1 MNKKTHR
8 ILSSVLAL
16 VLTFSLIACEEE
28 EAVVTTSGWAASS
41 SSEQTQGAAPFASA
55 TPKPPTHEL
64 TGQRD
69 YRVKPKGNGE
79 DVITV
84 MLYLCGSDLESEGAA
99 ATLDLEEIMEA
110 NISDNLNII
119 VETGGATE
127 WANDFVDPDT
137 NERWRLT
144 SGGPEFLADVGK
156 RDMARGSTLTDFIK
170 YSAKEFPADRY
181 MLILWDH
188 GGGTVDGFGYD
199 ERFDTESMMPIS
211 ELNKALDNAG
221 VVFDMIGFDCC
232 LMSTAE
238 TAFMV
243 EKYADFMIAS
253 QRVEP
258 GEGWNY
264 TPWVNALSK
273 NTSMSTVELGMA
285 IVDSFMEGSRYGYY
299 KNELTLAVTDLTYI
313 PDLFKSLYNF
323 FEKAEDS
330 LTEDKLFI
338 STSQTL
344 GGSRAISD
352 NYDLVDLTLLIKSM
366 EGSDEVLSRL
376 EQCIVYSAT
385 TISDHNGL
393 CLYFPYTDLSKVG
406 DALDIYEE
414 IGIDDTYQ
422 SFITTF
428 ANLMVGGQVYSGG
441 GTDNPLGGAGYDLDY
456 WLSLDWVDE
465 LLIEEN
471 AGFYE
476 DNTYDSTEFVI
487 DEKGDNYVLNLSDDD
502 WDLITSIEQRVFY
515 DDGEGY
521 LDLGSD
527 AMYEFDDDGDLI
539 IGFDNTWVALDG
551 ELVCYITSEEVFEG
565 DEWYTYGVVPV
576 LYDGKDAEILLMWDD
591 ENPEGFAA
599 GWRYIGTGSSSQKG
613 LFEFED
619 GMIFELL
626 FDYYTYDGD
635 YDDQYIWGEIIID
648 GELIVS
654 YEDIGEAD
662 CMVYYELYDIYR
674 NTYWTES
681 IIYSLE

>member
-1 MNKKTHR
+1 MEKNKIYKVLSFIMTI
-8 ILSSVLAL
+8 ILI
-16 VLTFSLIACEEE
+16 FSLTACDEE
-28 EAVVTTSGWAASS
+28 EAVVTTSGWAAPSNSESAESVSS
-41 SSEQTQGAAPFASA
+41 

-64 TGQRD
+64 LGQRD

-79 DVITV
+79 DVITI

-99 ATLDLEEIMEA
+99 ATIDLEEIMEA
-110 NISDNLNII
+110 TISDNLNII
-119 VETGGATE
+119 VETGGANE
-127 WANDFVDPDT
+127 WGNDFVDPDT

-144 SGGPEFLADVGK
+144 SGGPEFLIDVGK
-156 RDMARGSTLTDFIK
+156 RDMSLGSTLTDFIK
-170 YSAKEFPADRY
+170 YSANEFPADRY
-181 MLILWDH
+181 MLILWNH

-199 ERFDTESMMPIS
+199 ERFYTESMMSIS
-211 ELNKALDNAG
+211 ELNKALDNAD
-221 VVFDMIGFDCC
+221 VIFDMIGFDCC

-243 EKYADFMIAS
+243 EKYADFMVAS

-273 NTSMSTVELGMA
+273 NTSMPTVELGIA

-299 KNELTLAVTDLTYI
+299 KNELTLSVTDLTYI

-323 FEKAEDS
+323 FEKAENT
-330 LTEDKLFI
+330 LTEDKVFI

-385 TISDHNGL
+385 TIADHNGL
-393 CLYFPYTDLSKVG
+393 CLYFPYAELSKVS

-422 SFITTF
+422 GFITTF
-428 ANLMVGGQVYSGG
+428 ANLMVGGQIYSSGG
-441 GTDNPLGGAGYDLDY
+441 SDNPLGGEGYDLDY

-465 LLIEEN
+465 FLIEEN

-476 DNTYDSTEFVI
+476 ENSYDDSELII
-487 DEKGDNYVLNLSDDD
+487 DEKGDNYVLSLSAED
-502 WDLITSIEQRVFY
+502 WELITAIEQRVFY
-515 DDGEGY
+515 DEGEGY
-521 LDLGSD
+521 IDLGSD

-539 IGFDNTWVALDG
+539 VDFDNTWVALDG
-551 ELVCYITSEEVFEG
+551 ELVCYITLEEDFDG
-565 DEWYTYGVVPV
+565 NEWYTYGIVPV
-576 LYDGKDAEILLMWDD
+576 FYDGEDAEILLMWDN
-591 ENPEGFAA
+591 ENPDGFAA
-599 GWRYIGTGSSSQKG
+599 GWRYITAGSSSQKG

-619 GMIFELL
+619 GMVFELL
-626 FDYYTYDGD
+626 FDYYTYDGE
-635 YDDQYIWGEIIID
+635 YEDQYIWGEVIVD

-654 YEDIGEAD
+654 YEDVGDAD
-662 CMVYYELYDIYR
+662 CIVYYELYDIYR

-681 IIYSLE
+681 LIYSME